1 MHYKLEWDT
10 FYLGE
15 FSFRELVKVA
25 CVRYLLRLF
34 KSLNEGIAS
43 LFSQLRDL
51 PFLTKPFGR

>member
-25 CVRYLLRLF
+25 CVQVPPTV
-34 KSLNEGIAS
+34 I
-43 LFSQLRDL
+43 
-51 PFLTKPFGR
+51 